1 MPQFFCPSAPLAAP
15 GAPLLGV
22 SAPLARPCRDAGGPA
37 LHTVMIFASTFAGGN
52 LPPKAMADRSVRLK
66 PFCVDPLERREFE
79 AQAAAEMRLGKKR
92 AALLVRRRDDISM
105 YGKLYANYPPGTP
118 DYMLL
123 SVSDVYDGEVLAS
136 DEQPWDATMVQRP
149 AGRPEMQ
156 PGVHMH
162 VFAAQPSPWSLTP
175 DPDLYPSPGEPA
187 FLAMNRF
194 VVKPDEASRRLF
206 EQRWATRESKL
217 AGQPGFVGFSLL
229 RRASP
234 PAAGQAGT
242 PRTPIGHPSDTPRT
256 PDVRGPAP
264 LMNTS
269 APLLCTT
276 QRSRQTRAPP
286 DSAALASSAVCSRH
300 TRDSF
305 SRRAASLMRPPPY
318 GRARRRGRRGGR
330 AAARMR
336 TPLRARAAALRSGRV
351 WRTRPSS
358 QQPGIMHVADSS
370 TGVRSGEGGRREER
384 EDRNS
389 GRCN

>member
-1 MPQFFCPSAPLAAP
+1 
-15 GAPLLGV
+15 
-22 SAPLARPCRDAGGPA
+22 
-37 LHTVMIFASTFAGGN
+37 MIFASTFAGGN
-52 LPPKAMADRSVRLK
+52 MPPKAMADRSVRLK

-79 AQAAAEMRLGKKR
+79 AQVAAEMSLGKKR

-162 VFAAQPSPWSLTP
+162 VFAARGAQPSPWSLTP

-242 PRTPIGHPSDTPRT
+242 PRTPLGHPSDTP
-256 PDVRGPAP
+256 
-264 LMNTS
+264 
-269 APLLCTT
+269 
-276 QRSRQTRAPP
+276 Q
-286 DSAALASSAVCSRH
+286 
-300 TRDSF
+300 
-305 SRRAASLMRPPPY
+305 
-318 GRARRRGRRGGR
+318 
-330 AAARMR
+330 
-336 TPLRARAAALRSGRV
+336 TPLSGD
-351 WRTRPSS
+351 P
-358 QQPGIMHVADSS
+358 HL
-370 TGVRSGEGGRREER
+370 
-384 EDRNS
+384 
-389 GRCN
+389 